1 MSESFCA
8 ANYCPFTHSAAAA
21 AAATHNTTVADASLS
36 VTTSVLRTLLRL
48 IVYTNSYVDIF
59 PVSAVEPIQAGDR
72 IFIAA
77 SIDSMLDLQ
86 TAAVANPQKGLTLL
100 DVDAV
105 DLPGNIPS
113 LRNCYRCTAVTS

>member
-1 MSESFCA
+1 VLLW
-8 ANYCPFTHSAAAA
+8 Y
-21 AAATHNTTVADASLS
+21 HNAV
-36 VTTSVLRTLLRL
+36 
-48 IVYTNSYVDIF
+48 NSYVDIF

-105 DLPGNIPS
+105 DLPG
-113 LRNCYRCTAVTS
+113 TTT

>member
-1 MSESFCA
+1 MI
-8 ANYCPFTHSAAAA
+8 
-21 AAATHNTTVADASLS
+21 L
-36 VTTSVLRTLLRL
+36 
-48 IVYTNSYVDIF
+48 NSYVDIF

-105 DLPGNIPS
+105 DLPGT
-113 LRNCYRCTAVTS
+113 LLHYCYHSTSINTS

>member
-1 MSESFCA
+1 ML
-8 ANYCPFTHSAAAA
+8 
-21 AAATHNTTVADASLS
+21 ADSI
-36 VTTSVLRTLLRL
+36 TTSMLQSPLLL
-48 IVYTNSYVDIF
+48 SNSYVDIF

-105 DLPGNIPS
+105 DLPGN
-113 LRNCYRCTAVTS
+113 TT